1 MAVPSA
7 GDRTCVAASAEPQSK
22 TADIAVHVNP
32 PPSTRTPADC
42 LAFIAG
48 KTSSTATLTRCL
60 RQSAPHP
67 AVTPTV
73 FSQVSVKLQPAALP
87 QLRGACRDGGARN
100 DGRIAVN

>member
-7 GDRTCVAASAEPQSK
+7 GDKTCVAASSAPKSK
-22 TADIAVHVNP
+22 TADINVLVNP
-32 PPSTRTPADC
+32 PPPTRTPADC

-87 QLRGACRDGGARN
+87 QLRGACRDGGAGN